1 MRVTCSGAFS
11 RRAANR
17 PANPPPMITTRRG
30 PDVAAMARPDLS
42 LCIFIQVWI
51 VMVIARGPLGIALMG
66 VLPTPDHH
74 DEHEDRPRRWAVH
87 SLMFRVGRAG
97 GRR

>member
-1 MRVTCSGAFS
+1 
-11 RRAANR
+11 
-17 PANPPPMITTRRG
+17 MITTRRE

-74 DEHEDRPRRWAVH
+74 DEHENRPRGWAVA
-87 SLMFRVGRAG
+87 LPDVQG
-97 GRR
+97 G